1 MWYTEKANL
10 KKSDLRGTNLSEAN
24 LYQADFT
31 DAKITST
38 TIFKNA
44 THVSEAIGLKITN
57 PVNIKFKSKNSK
69 MTK

>member
-1 MWYTEKANL
+1 
-10 KKSDLRGTNLSEAN
+10 LSGAN

-38 TIFKNA
+38 TMFKNA